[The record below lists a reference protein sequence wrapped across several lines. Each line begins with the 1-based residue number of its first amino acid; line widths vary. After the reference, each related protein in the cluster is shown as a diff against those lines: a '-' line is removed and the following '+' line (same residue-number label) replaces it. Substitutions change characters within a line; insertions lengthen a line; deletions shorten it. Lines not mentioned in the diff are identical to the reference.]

1 MAERTT
7 IAKIYGDLVN
17 GINGIVEP
25 KYIFLGG
32 RLDIKDVD
40 SETMKKFIVIELPTN
55 IEDIAVGNH
64 KFHLTTEGVMY
75 LISEAKKNRTF
86 NINSISDFT
95 EEVSSRFPI
104 CGDYIA
110 AANPSVLLRG
120 IDEYGYQIVT
130 ITFDIHTK

>member
-1 MAERTT
+1 
-7 IAKIYGDLVN
+7 
-17 GINGIVEP
+17 
-25 KYIFLGG
+25 
-32 RLDIKDVD
+32 
-40 SETMKKFIVIELPTN
+40 
-55 IEDIAVGNH
+55 
-64 KFHLTTEGVMY
+64 MY